1 VKGMPR
7 ISQDEMELRKEMAMH
22 ISQGDS
28 ILASI
33 RFAEPLPESE
43 AGKLKMA
50 FAHFDQAEDLSEE
63 MVVGGHKLS
72 SLEEYGRYKEMYAW
86 LFSKSFTGVP
96 FQVKEE
102 VVNVLDSYVADSS
115 EKIDLLM
122 RVRTLA
128 GREDV
133 SPKVRMYLKFKLY
146 NDFYEYLFMRH
157 KMLLLTSPDFSK
169 AGKDDTVGMFI
180 SKVKG
185 VWVNDGLVGEFV
197 SLWDGLYRNSAA
209 HFAFKAT
216 DAGIVL
222 ERTGKEIK
230 EQELDAILNRLIVLS
245 IAFDSISYRHKKE
258 VVFEKYGVKL

>member
-1 VKGMPR
+1 MPR
-7 ISQDEMELRKEMAMH
+7 ISQDEMELRTEMAAH
-22 ISQGDS
+22 IEQGDS
-28 ILASI
+28 MLASI
-33 RFAEPLPESE
+33 RFSEPLPAPE
-43 AGKLKMA
+43 AEKLKKA
-50 FAHFDQAEDLSEE
+50 FSHFDQAEDLSEE
-63 MVVGGHKLS
+63 MVVGGAKLS

-86 LFSKSFTGVP
+86 LFTKSFAGVP

-128 GREDV
+128 GREDI

-180 SKVKG
+180 SKVRNE
-185 VWVNDGLVGEFV
+185 WTDGLAGEFV

-245 IAFDSISYRHKKE
+245 IAFDSVSYRHKKE
-258 VVFEKYGVKL
+258 VVFEKYGVHL

>member
-1 VKGMPR
+1 
-7 ISQDEMELRKEMAMH
+7 MELRKEMATH
-22 ISQGDS
+22 IAEGDS

-33 RFAEPLPESE
+33 RFSEPLPEVE
-43 AGKLKMA
+43 AEKLKKA
-50 FAHFDQAEDLSEE
+50 FAHFDHAEDLSEE
-63 MVVGGHKLS
+63 MVVGGAKLS
-72 SLEEYGRYKEMYAW
+72 SLEEYGRYKEMYSW
-86 LFSKSFTGVP
+86 LFSKSFAGVP

-128 GREDV
+128 GRGDV
-133 SPKVRMYLKFKLY
+133 SPRVRMYLKFKLY

-169 AGKDDTVGMFI
+169 AGKEDTVGMFI
-180 SKVKG
+180 SKVRNT
-185 VWVNDGLVGEFV
+185 WMDDGLAGEFV
-197 SLWDGLYRNSAA
+197 SLWDGIYRNSAA

-222 ERTGKEIK
+222 ERTGREVR

-245 IAFDSISYRHKKE
+245 IAFDSVSYKHKKE
-258 VVFEKYGVKL
+258 VVFEKYGVHL